1 MPLGIYEKETTDWI
15 VSSLREGDTFL
26 DVGANAGYFTL
37 IGYSSVGP
45 TGKVIAFDPV
55 PLNCNTVRGH
65 LDQNNIF
72 NVVVE
77 GLAVSNASGKTRFS
91 VQHNNANSHM
101 SDISIS
107 HATEKEDES
116 IEVDVVKLDDY
127 VASNKIMPSVIKVD
141 VEGAEKLVLE
151 GAGMLLRDFNCAWI
165 ISTHSS
171 VLYEECK
178 IIMESYGYIVDELMG
193 FHHEL
198 ICRKL

>member
-65 LDQNNIF
+65 LDQNNIT

-77 GLAVSNASGKTRFS
+77 DLAVSNTSGKTRFS

-107 HATEKEDES
+107 HATSDF
-116 IEVDVVKLDDY
+116 
-127 VASNKIMPSVIKVD
+127 KV
-141 VEGAEKLVLE
+141 
-151 GAGMLLRDFNCAWI
+151 
-165 ISTHSS
+165 
-171 VLYEECK
+171 
-178 IIMESYGYIVDELMG
+178 
-193 FHHEL
+193 
-198 ICRKL
+198 